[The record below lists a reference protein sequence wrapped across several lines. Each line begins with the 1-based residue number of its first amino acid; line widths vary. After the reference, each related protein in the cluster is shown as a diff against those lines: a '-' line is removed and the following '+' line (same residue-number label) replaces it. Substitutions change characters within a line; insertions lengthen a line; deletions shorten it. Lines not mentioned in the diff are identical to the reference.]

1 VLRPLETSPMPTHA
15 ALIAINSDNSWR
27 DATASL
33 PVRYAYVATNSTQ
46 PVAFASLQQT
56 TYPERILR
64 IATRPSSLQAMPDGV
79 VVEVHLTRDLASGET
94 IYLSLAQAGAT
105 GYFPPQPI
113 ADREQ

>member
-1 VLRPLETSPMPTHA
+1 
-15 ALIAINSDNSWR
+15 
-27 DATASL
+27 
-33 PVRYAYVATNSTQ
+33 
-46 PVAFASLQQT
+46 
-56 TYPERILR
+56 
-64 IATRPSSLQAMPDGV
+64 MPDGV